1 MAFSG
6 TFRTYDSQ
14 HTAER
19 SYGIRNSNCFRSRR
33 YKDDSL
39 APAKTTGTLQSG
51 ASADTFSMT
60 NWGKANNGAYLSG
73 VRFTANKD
81 MTPADFVKIK
91 SLKLYE
97 IERMADTAVDSAV
110 AAITIDKL
118 TSTPE
123 CVEQN
128 ITLPQITSDDAEVT
142 WTSSDTS
149 VIGNDGT
156 FYGSSKA
163 TDVTMTA
170 QITNKTDSFTV

>member
-1 MAFSG
+1 
-6 TFRTYDSQ
+6 
-14 HTAER
+14 
-19 SYGIRNSNCFRSRR
+19 
-33 YKDDSL
+33 
-39 APAKTTGTLQSG
+39 
-51 ASADTFSMT
+51 
-60 NWGKANNGAYLSG
+60 
-73 VRFTANKD
+73 
-81 MTPADFVKIK
+81 MTPTDFVKIK

-97 IERMADTAVDSAV
+97 IERTADTAVDSAV
-110 AAITIDKL
+110 AAIDKL

>member
-1 MAFSG
+1 
-6 TFRTYDSQ
+6 
-14 HTAER
+14 
-19 SYGIRNSNCFRSRR
+19 
-33 YKDDSL
+33 
-39 APAKTTGTLQSG
+39 
-51 ASADTFSMT
+51 
-60 NWGKANNGAYLSG
+60 
-73 VRFTANKD
+73 
-81 MTPADFVKIK
+81 MTPTDFVKIK

-128 ITLPQITSDDAEVT
+128 ITLPQITSEVT

-170 QITNKTDSFTV
+170 

>member
-1 MAFSG
+1 
-6 TFRTYDSQ
+6 
-14 HTAER
+14 
-19 SYGIRNSNCFRSRR
+19 
-33 YKDDSL
+33 
-39 APAKTTGTLQSG
+39 
-51 ASADTFSMT
+51 
-60 NWGKANNGAYLSG
+60 
-73 VRFTANKD
+73 
-81 MTPADFVKIK
+81 MTPTDFVKIK

-163 TDVTMTA
+163 TDVTITA

>member
-1 MAFSG
+1 
-6 TFRTYDSQ
+6 
-14 HTAER
+14 
-19 SYGIRNSNCFRSRR
+19 
-33 YKDDSL
+33 
-39 APAKTTGTLQSG
+39 
-51 ASADTFSMT
+51 
-60 NWGKANNGAYLSG
+60 
-73 VRFTANKD
+73 
-81 MTPADFVKIK
+81 MTPTDFVKIK

-118 TSTPE
+118 TSIPE

-170 QITNKTDSFTV
+170 QITNKTDSFTVKNNSSDSLTIKVTVGVYNDNDTLNTAKLQTVTLDSKAEQTISFAGITSDKSVSIFAWDKDMTPLTNVLQ

>member
-1 MAFSG
+1 MRIVFDSATS
-6 TFRTYDSQ
+6 TFQ
-14 HTAER
+14 V
-19 SYGIRNSNCFRSRR
+19 

-39 APAKTTGTLQSG
+39 SPAKTTGTLQSG

-73 VRFTANKD
+73 VRFAANKD
-81 MTPADFVKIK
+81 MTPTDFVKIK

-97 IERMADTAVDSAV
+97 IERIADTAVDSAV

-170 QITNKTDSFTV
+170 

>member
-1 MAFSG
+1 MRIVFDSPTS
-6 TFRTYDSQ
+6 TFQ
-14 HTAER
+14 V
-19 SYGIRNSNCFRSRR
+19 

-39 APAKTTGTLQSG
+39 APAKTMGTLQ
-51 ASADTFSMT
+51 F
-60 NWGKANNGAYLSG
+60 GAYLSG
-73 VRFTANKD
+73 VRFAANND
-81 MTPADFVKIK
+81 MTPTDFVKIK

-97 IERMADTAVDSAV
+97 IERMANTAVDSAV

-142 WTSSDTS
+142 WTSSNTS

-156 FYGSSKA
+156 NHK
-163 TDVTMTA
+163 
-170 QITNKTDSFTV
+170 

>member
-1 MAFSG
+1 
-6 TFRTYDSQ
+6 
-14 HTAER
+14 
-19 SYGIRNSNCFRSRR
+19 
-33 YKDDSL
+33 
-39 APAKTTGTLQSG
+39 
-51 ASADTFSMT
+51 
-60 NWGKANNGAYLSG
+60 
-73 VRFTANKD
+73 
-81 MTPADFVKIK
+81 MTPTDFVKIK

-142 WTSSDTS
+142 WTSPDTS

>member
-1 MAFSG
+1 
-6 TFRTYDSQ
+6 
-14 HTAER
+14 
-19 SYGIRNSNCFRSRR
+19 
-33 YKDDSL
+33 
-39 APAKTTGTLQSG
+39 
-51 ASADTFSMT
+51 
-60 NWGKANNGAYLSG
+60 
-73 VRFTANKD
+73 
-81 MTPADFVKIK
+81 MTPTDFVKIK

-142 WTSSDTS
+142 SSDTS

-170 QITNKTDSFTV
+170 